1 MIKLFGVP
9 RSRAMRSLWML
20 EELGVPYENIKTDF
34 ATGGTRQAD
43 YLRINPNGHIP
54 ALQDGDVTLWE
65 SLAINLY
72 LARKFD
78 KGLWPKTIAGE
89 GHTFKWSIWAM
100 TEAEEPVLTTLL
112 HRVFFPESQRDQAK
126 ADDAARRFETPLMV
140 LDGELAGKTYLLGE
154 QFTVADL
161 NVASVLCWAPMA
173 GLDLSKAAHV
183 AAWMTRCT
191 SRPAFAKVMSM
202 TG

>member
-20 EELGVPYENIKTDF
+20 EELGVPYENVKTDF
-34 ATGGTRQAD
+34 ATGETRQAN
-43 YLRINPNGHIP
+43 YLKINPNGHIP

-72 LARKFD
+72 LARKYD

-89 GHTFKWSIWAM
+89 GHAFKWSIWAI

-112 HRVFFPESQRDQAK
+112 HRLFLPESQRDAAK
-126 ADDAARRFETPLMV
+126 ADDAARRFETPLRV
-140 LDGELAGKTYLLGE
+140 LDGELAGKTYLLGDD
-154 QFTVADL
+154 FTVADL
-161 NVASVLCWAPMA
+161 NVASVLSWAPMG
-173 GLDLSKAAHV
+173 GLDLGKGANV
-183 AAWMTRCT
+183 AAWMNRCT
-191 SRPAFAKVMSM
+191 ARPAFTKTMSL